1 MKTAKMWRIKLF
13 VGCINQNAACALT
26 WKRKMI
32 DKTDKLKSQIMLNI
46 SDESFMLLHSED
58 LDILDVYLVL
68 SAALDYIEDEAE
80 ALSRKEGSYLQ

>member
-1 MKTAKMWRIKLF
+1 
-13 VGCINQNAACALT
+13 
-26 WKRKMI
+26 MI

-46 SDESFMLLHSED
+46 TDESFTILHSED

-80 ALSRKEGSYLQ
+80 AVSRREGSYLQ

>member
-1 MKTAKMWRIKLF
+1 
-13 VGCINQNAACALT
+13 
-26 WKRKMI
+26 MI
-32 DKTDKLKSQIMLNI
+32 DKSDKLKSQIMLNI

>member
-1 MKTAKMWRIKLF
+1 
-13 VGCINQNAACALT
+13 
-26 WKRKMI
+26 MI

-46 SDESFMLLHSED
+46 GEQSFTILHSND

-80 ALSRKEGSYLQ
+80 AVSRKEGSYLQ

>member
-1 MKTAKMWRIKLF
+1 
-13 VGCINQNAACALT
+13 
-26 WKRKMI
+26 MI

-46 SDESFMLLHSED
+46 SDESFMIMHSED

>member
-1 MKTAKMWRIKLF
+1 L
-13 VGCINQNAACALT
+13 
-26 WKRKMI
+26 I
-32 DKTDKLKSQIMLNI
+32 DKSDKMKSQIMLNI
-46 SDESFMLLHSED
+46 SDESFMIMHSDD

>member
-1 MKTAKMWRIKLF
+1 M
-13 VGCINQNAACALT
+13 NAPFN
-26 WKRKMI
+26 MI
-32 DKTDKLKSQIMLNI
+32 DKSDKMKSQIMLNI
-46 SDESFMLLHSED
+46 SDEAFMLLHSDD

>member
-1 MKTAKMWRIKLF
+1 
-13 VGCINQNAACALT
+13 
-26 WKRKMI
+26 MI
-32 DKTDKLKSQIMLNI
+32 DKNDKLKSQIMLNI

-80 ALSRKEGSYLQ
+80 AISRKEGSYLQ